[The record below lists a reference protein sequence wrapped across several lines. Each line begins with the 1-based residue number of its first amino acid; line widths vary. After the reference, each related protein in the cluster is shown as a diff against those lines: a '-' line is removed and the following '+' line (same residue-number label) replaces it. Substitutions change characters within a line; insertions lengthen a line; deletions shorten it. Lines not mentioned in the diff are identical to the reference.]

1 MLDALMCSLYKLVLS
16 SSKMEGGEDKILAG
30 HEFEEET
37 ARLVYSHEKSEGLKA
52 HQPRLTLQ
60 MPTISGL
67 TYQFDTSF
75 TYRDI
80 LFVIECKKRGSLL
93 VGSELVHYFSSK
105 ILDYVLASE
114 KTGSHLKM
122 RGIFVSTR
130 DTGETG
136 FIYGL
141 SFGVRVIDPAHPPIE
156 YILSTLPQE
165 EVALRRALQQLES
178 QMDADFI
185 HDTRTSPSA
194 VYKEYQFLRKRWEK
208 VAGSSRL

>member
-1 MLDALMCSLYKLVLS
+1 MLDAVMRSLYELALR
-16 SSKMEGGEDKILAG
+16 SSKAESEQDKILTG

-67 TYQFDTSF
+67 AYQFDASF
-75 TYRDI
+75 TYRDA
-80 LFVIECKKRGSLL
+80 LFVIECKRRRSLL

-114 KTGSHLKM
+114 KAGSHMKM
-122 RGIFVSTR
+122 RGIFLSTQ
-130 DTGETG
+130 DTGDTG

-141 SFGVRVIDPAHPPIE
+141 SFGVRVVDPAHPPIE
-156 YILSTLPQE
+156 YMLSTLPQE
-165 EVALRRALQQLES
+165 EVTLRRALQQLES

-185 HDTRTSPSA
+185 HDSRASPSA

-208 VAGSSRL
+208 VAGSSRP